1 MSGPKRGKFSIKVNS
16 ETLSAS
22 RALAKR
28 EGRQLQGIADEAFT
42 NLLEKRKQTESRQH
56 VMAAYE
62 SSHDRFSTFYK
73 KLAE

>member
-1 MSGPKRGKFSIKVNS
+1 MSGPKREKFSTKVNS
-16 ETLSAS
+16 EILSAI

-28 EGRQLQGIADEAFT
+28 EGRQLQGIVDEAFT
-42 NLLEKRKQTESRQH
+42 NLLEKRKEIESRQN

-62 SSHDRFSTFYK
+62 SSHNRFSTFYK